1 MKYFFLFFTLLSL
14 SASAQEL
21 KIGASQA
28 PINPP
33 VPSYIA
39 GHTRNRKFSS
49 IHDSLF
55 VKALVADDGKNSV
68 AILSFDCIGLLYP
81 QLQEIRTGVQKRL
94 KGFRSN
100 QIVMSSTHTHAGPDV
115 VGLWGPDPMHSG
127 VDSAYMKFL
136 VNTAVDQVVQA
147 WKRRKKVKAVFS
159 AGSYGE
165 EWVKNISEPEELDRS
180 LTTIQFKDSEGKS
193 LATLTNFACHPTF
206 LDAVHQVVSADY
218 PAGFYRHMDATIG
231 GVNIF
236 LQGSIGGWV
245 QPEGE
250 PQTIEQA
257 YRRGKELGDA
267 TLQLLQNV
275 RPVEGSA
282 IIFNSL
288 VFEMPITNQG
298 FIQLAKAGVIK
309 RNIDT
314 SATTEI
320 ALFSIGNAMFATH
333 PGETV
338 PEMSL
343 ETKKLMNTN
352 GPKMVMGL
360 AMDAM
365 GYIVKP
371 YFFDTSRKIPHAEYL
386 CSMSAG
392 PETMNKVMEVI
403 RGLVLA
409 THN

>member
-1 MKYFFLFFTLLSL
+1 MKYFFLAFTMLSL
-14 SASAQEL
+14 SASAQDL

-33 VPSYIA
+33 IPSYIA
-39 GHTRNRKFSS
+39 GHTKNRKFTA
-49 IHDSLF
+49 IHDSLY
-55 VKALVADDGKNSV
+55 VKALVADDGKHSM

-94 KGFRSN
+94 KGFMYN

-115 VGLWGPDPMHSG
+115 VGLWGPDLMHTG
-127 VDSAYMKFL
+127 VDSSYIKFL
-136 VNTAVDQVVQA
+136 VNTAVDQVVKA
-147 WKRRKKVKAVFS
+147 WKTRKKVKASFNT
-159 AGSYGE
+159 GTYGE
-165 EWVKNISEPEELDRS
+165 EWVRNISEPEELDRS
-180 LTTIQFKDSEGKS
+180 LTTIQFKDSQGRS
-193 LATLTNFACHPTF
+193 VATLTNFACHPTF

-257 YRRGKELGDA
+257 YRRGRELGNA
-267 TLQLLQNV
+267 TLQLLQNA
-275 RPVEGSA
+275 RTIEGSA
-282 IIFNSL
+282 IKFNNL
-288 VFEMPITNQG
+288 VFEMPIKNEG

-338 PEMSL
+338 PQMSL
-343 ETKKLMNTN
+343 ETKKLMNTM
-352 GPKMVMGL
+352 GPKMVLGL
-360 AMDAM
+360 SMDAM

-371 YFFDTSRKIPHAEYL
+371 YFFDKEKNIPHAEYL

-392 PETMNKVMEVI
+392 PDTMNKVMEVL
-403 RGLVLA
+403 RQLA
-409 THN
+409 VSSEQ